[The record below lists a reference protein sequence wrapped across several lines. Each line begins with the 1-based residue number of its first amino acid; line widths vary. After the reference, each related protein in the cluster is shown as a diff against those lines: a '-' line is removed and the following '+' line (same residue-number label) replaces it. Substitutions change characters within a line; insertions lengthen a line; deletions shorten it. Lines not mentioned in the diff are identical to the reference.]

1 MLTECATLIA
11 KCMTECLQ
19 LRVPMRVKAQVG
31 RTWGELVP
39 LDSVTSETLS
49 PRAAPAPAGKH
60 SGHAISPSGS
70 NHLLPGDGEGALAE
84 NGEEQKSLSSGNAR
98 ANCHGVSKS
107 NDANAAGSHHDFRE
121 GVPSGCEDGGDVSG
135 PLEVSVGDGDGGR
148 TKRRR
153 DPVEMLFDFDSFRK
167 RAAPQRH
174 APSPGVSCSPATE
187 TGQDAAA
194 PLSPQK
200 PPTVPAHQSNANQ
213 EPLSRP
219 QEEAVP
225 TPQTSQRSMPLQ
237 EIMMSGINLNP
248 FRANRLVGCAHVK
261 NVVRVFLAGV

>member
-49 PRAAPAPAGKH
+49 PHPAPAPAGKN

-70 NHLLPGDGEGALAE
+70 NSLLPGDGEGALAE
-84 NGEEQKSLSSGNAR
+84 NGEEQKSLSSANVLV
-98 ANCHGVSKS
+98 NCHGVS
-107 NDANAAGSHHDFRE
+107 NDANAVGSHHDLRE

-135 PLEVSVGDGDGGR
+135 RLEVSVGDGDGGR
-148 TKRRR
+148 TKKRR

-200 PPTVPAHQSNANQ
+200 PPTVPAHQSNADQ

-225 TPQTSQRSMPLQ
+225 TPQTSQRTMPLQ

-248 FRANRLVGCAHVK
+248 FRSNRLVRFAHVYI
-261 NVVRVFLAGV
+261 VVRVFLAGV